1 MSFPVV
7 LLASTSP
14 YRRDLLRRLLP
25 DFECVAPGV
34 EESALRHA
42 DDVPAEL
49 AARLA
54 SAKAAAVAALRPD
67 AIVIGSDQVA
77 TVDGS
82 VLGKP
87 GSTRR
92 AIEQLQSLSGR
103 VHQLHTAVSVQ
114 VRGTRRDF
122 LNTTDLRMRS
132 LTSDE
137 IDRYVARDQPLD
149 CAGSYRIESLGIA
162 LFDEIRTDDFTAIIG
177 LPLRE
182 LAAVLRELGVA
193 VP

>member
-34 EESALRHA
+34 DESALRQA
-42 DDVPAEL
+42 GDVPAEL

-77 TVDGS
+77 TVDGN

-87 GSTRR
+87 GSTTR

-122 LNTTDLRMRS
+122 LNTTDLQMRS

-137 IDRYVARDQPLD
+137 IHRYVARDQPLD

-162 LFDEIRTDDFTAIIG
+162 LFDAIRTDDFTAIIG
-177 LPLRE
+177 LPLRA

>member
-42 DDVPAEL
+42 GDVPAEL